1 MGAPRSLLRGSRRQ
15 RRFWAMI
22 AVVAALIGLMAA
34 TVRLDA
40 WSGPATALGSAVAP
54 AAGVFSGA
62 YRGASRLEQ
71 RIGGLWSLQAQNR
84 KLRQQVAQLQQQLL
98 RQGQLR
104 AENSHLR
111 ALVHLQSASSTLGL
125 GRGIAAA
132 VIGRSPDAWFRWVTV
147 DKGTAAGVRAGM
159 IAMSPGGLIG
169 RVESGVGPTTA
180 RILLVTDPSFGVGVL
195 DPRHGSGAE
204 GVAVGR
210 LGSQSLR
217 ATFFSPNAKVRVGDT
232 LVTSGLNGG
241 YPSGLPLGVVTR
253 VFQGDFGLVRQ
264 ATVHPSA
271 HLEALAYVLLLPAR
285 GGAG

>member
-1 MGAPRSLLRGSRRQ
+1 MT
-15 RRFWAMI
+15 
-22 AVVAALIGLMAA
+22 A

-40 WSGPATALGSAVAP
+40 WNGPAALLGSAVAP

-62 YRGASRLEQ
+62 YRGASGLVRQ
-71 RIGGLWSLQAQNR
+71 VGGLWSLQSQNR
-84 KLRQQVAQLQQQLL
+84 QLRQQVAQLKQQLL
-98 RQGQLR
+98 RMGQLR

-111 ALVHLQSASSTLGL
+111 ALVHLQSVSSGLGL
-125 GRGIAAA
+125 GHGIAAA
-132 VIGRSPDAWFRWVTV
+132 VVGRSPDAWFRWVTV

-169 RVESGVGPTTA
+169 RVESGVGPSTA

-195 DPRHGSGAE
+195 DQRHGSGAE

-210 LGSQSLR
+210 LGSHSLR
-217 ATFFSPNAKVRVGDT
+217 ATFFSPNANVKVGDP

-241 YPSGLPLGVVTR
+241 YPAGLPLGVVTR
-253 VFQGDFGLVRQ
+253 VFQGDSGLVRQ

-271 HLEALAYVLLLPAR
+271 RLEALADVLLLPTR
-285 GGAG
+285 GGGA

>member
-1 MGAPRSLLRGSRRQ
+1 M
-15 RRFWAMI
+15 
-22 AVVAALIGLMAA
+22 AV

-40 WSGPATALGSAVAP
+40 WSGPAAALGSAVAP

-62 YRGASRLEQ
+62 YQGASGLAR
-71 RIGGLWSLQAQNR
+71 RVGGLWSLQAQNH
-84 KLRQQVAQLQQQLL
+84 KLRRQVAQLRQQLL
-98 RQGQLR
+98 LQGQLR
-104 AENSHLR
+104 AENTRLR
-111 ALVHLQSASSTLGL
+111 ALVHLQEASSTLGL

-159 IAMSPGGLIG
+159 IAMTPGGLIG
-169 RVESGVGPTTA
+169 RVESGVGPAAA

-195 DPRHGSGAE
+195 DQRHGSGAE

-210 LGSQSLR
+210 LGSHNLR
-217 ATFFSPNAKVRVGDT
+217 ATFFSPTAKVKVGDT

-241 YPSGLPLGVVTR
+241 YPAGLPLGVVTR
-253 VFQGDFGLVRQ
+253 VFQGDVGLVRQ

-271 HLEALAYVLLLPAR
+271 HLEALADVLLLSAR
-285 GGAG
+285 GGGAG